1 MELQEVVDEEGRL
14 ESTHSLVRLLCGLA
28 AHGASDKVLASL
40 DLHGKVGKAVVTERV
55 ETGQC
60 PGLSVVIQT
69 DWTGQLLLEILK
81 SLNSCGCFLHG
92 LSSKC
97 CQEASV
103 LEACMT
109 LPSLGFVVIIFGPE
123 LWAKSTID
131 VVQRKHVWRSSCK
144 MGVSISWTGLL
155 I

>member
-40 DLHGKVGKAVVTERV
+40 DLHGEVGKAVVTERV

-69 DWTGQLLLEILK
+69 DWTGQLLLKILE
-81 SLNSCGCFLHG
+81 SLTSCARVLWPLIAWSLRFAGRLSEESRQSLACGIDTVYTMYHKLTHSKTVFVTIQVKNLLHN
-92 LSSKC
+92 
-97 CQEASV
+97 
-103 LEACMT
+103 
-109 LPSLGFVVIIFGPE
+109 
-123 LWAKSTID
+123 
-131 VVQRKHVWRSSCK
+131 
-144 MGVSISWTGLL
+144 
-155 I
+155 